1 MPYFCVL
8 LLGVISSSGPWF
20 RCLPISPNPILPNP
34 RVRVGVGIGVRIAI
48 RVGVRVCIRVGIGVS
63 VRVGIRVRVTS

>member
-34 RVRVGVGIGVRIAI
+34 RVRVGVGVRIAI